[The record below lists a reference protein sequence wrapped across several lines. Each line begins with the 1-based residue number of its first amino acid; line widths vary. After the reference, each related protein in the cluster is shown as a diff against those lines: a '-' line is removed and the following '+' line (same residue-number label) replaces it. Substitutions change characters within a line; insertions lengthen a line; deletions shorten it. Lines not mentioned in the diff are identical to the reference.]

1 MDYSKILNE
10 LDQASLFDL
19 YRLNVA
25 IDQQLENPGRN
36 KLVKKQLKIGQS
48 VEHFNSDENRLVVAK
63 VVKLKR
69 TRTLVKNEH
78 DGRYWD
84 IPYYMINI
92 DAVDTDIH
100 TSSQQKLS
108 KSNVKVGDKVCF
120 KDREGNELFGEVVK
134 LNPKTAAVMVGRVR
148 WRVGYSLLIPVIDG
162 ELGGGGG
169 QMNLLEGE
177 VLARE

>member
-25 IDQQLENPGRN
+25 IQQQLDNPGRL
-36 KLVKKQLKIGQS
+36 KFVKNRLKIGQAIEYFDS
-48 VEHFNSDENRLVVAK
+48 VENRLIAAK
-63 VVKLKR
+63 VVKLNR
-69 TRTLVKNEH
+69 TRTLVRNDH
-78 DGRYWD
+78 DGRRWD
-84 IPYYMINI
+84 IPYYMINV

-100 TSSQQKLS
+100 TAPQQKLS

-120 KDREGNELFGEVVK
+120 KDREGHELFGEVEK
-134 LNPKTAAVMVGRVR
+134 LNPKTAGVLVGRVH
-148 WRVGYSLLIPVIDG
+148 WRVAYGLLLPVIDG
-162 ELGGGGG
+162 ELGG
-169 QMNLLEGE
+169 QKNLLEGE